1 MIDQHRLRYLI
12 QQYLNGKADPDEKR
26 ELAKV
31 ADILGNE
38 TVIEIFK
45 NEWESAGQ
53 KAEIFT
59 IAETNKMLNEILHN
73 HPSNSSLASG
83 RKMWRWVAAAA
94 VILLAIGTG
103 FYFNYSSKKSTDLE
117 ADSNVHRNDLL
128 PGGNKAILR
137 LANGSTILLDT
148 AKRGIL
154 AQQAGTKIEKLANGQ
169 LAYNSKKDKKY
180 EELFNTVSTP
190 RGGEYHLLLPDSTE
204 VFLNSASSIRFPVD
218 FRGNER
224 KVEIS
229 GEVYFEVSKNPLKP
243 FRVTVS
249 DMMIEVLGTHFNVN
263 AYSEEAVIRTTLLE
277 GSVAVSNRKAGIHLQ
292 PGQQSIADQQGNL
305 VLKDHIDLDEA
316 VAWKNGKF
324 EFHNAEIET
333 IMSQIGRWYNV
344 EVAYEGQRTRETF
357 SGIVSRKGNVSQVL
371 KIMEMAG
378 IRFKIEKEKIIVI
391 QN

>member
-1 MIDQHRLRYLI
+1 MIVQQRHRYLF
-12 QQYLNGKADPDEKR
+12 QQYLNGMADSDEKK
-26 ELAKV
+26 ELA
-31 ADILGNE
+31 ILASTLDDE
-38 TVIEIFK
+38 AITELFK
-45 NEWESAGQ
+45 EAWESAGQ
-53 KAEIFT
+53 KAEIFS
-59 IAETNKMLNEILHN
+59 IAETDKMLNEILHN
-73 HPSNSSLASG
+73 HPVNASFASG
-83 RKMWRWVAAAA
+83 RRMWRYVAAAA
-94 VILLAIGTG
+94 VILLSLGTG
-103 FYFNYSSKKSTDLE
+103 FYFNESGKKISGFE
-117 ADSNVHRNDLL
+117 VSNSVHKNDLL
-128 PGGNKAILR
+128 PGGNRAILQ

-148 AKRGIL
+148 AKNGIL

-169 LAYNSKKDKKY
+169 LAYNSKKDEKY
-180 EELFNTVSTP
+180 ELLYNTVSTP

-218 FRGNER
+218 FKGNER

-229 GEVYFEVSKNPLKP
+229 GEVYFEVSKNLLKP
-243 FRVTVS
+243 FRVTIN

-277 GSVAVSNRKAGIHLQ
+277 GSVVVSNRKAGIHLQ
-292 PGQQSIADQQGNL
+292 PGQQSVADQQGNL
-305 VLKDHIDLDEA
+305 LLKENIDLDEA
-316 VAWKNGKF
+316 IAWKNGKF

-333 IMSQIGRWYNV
+333 IMSQISRWYNV

-357 SGIVSRKGNVSQVL
+357 SGIVSRRGNVSQVL